1 MIDEPA
7 APKSISREDFYKL
20 NGLLA
25 LAKNH
30 NAALETIRRAACEI
44 TGESPE
50 DYGHTADAIYE
61 GHPADDLLRK
71 VGVEIAENQ

>member
-30 NAALETIRRAACEI
+30 NAALEAIKRAACEI
-44 TGESPE
+44 TGESAE
-50 DYGHTADAIYE
+50 DYGHTTDAIYE
-61 GHPADDLLRK
+61 GYSAEELLRK
-71 VGVEIAENQ
+71 VGMEIAENQ